1 MVNKVES
8 SNRIQI
14 VILGYLFT
22 LNQELAYS
30 KQLNAI
36 KIYPTISY
44 KFSVRELYP
53 IAFRIQKDHNGQ

>member
-30 KQLNAI
+30 KQLNGME
-36 KIYPTISY
+36 IYTVLYNFIVSAM
-44 KFSVRELYP
+44 ELYP
-53 IAFRIQKDHNGQ
+53 ITFIIENGH